1 MKKHVIN
8 TIAAAAGIAALLL
21 TATAPGWVVWL
32 ILAPAIYAVALYLI
46 KSNTNYITHE

>member
-8 TIAAAAGIAALLL
+8 TIAAAAGSAALLL

-32 ILAPAIYAVALYLI
+32 VLAPVVYASAVALI
-46 KSNTNYITHE
+46 KVNTKWIEEV